1 MLRRAWLFLNLL
13 CMSTVALAE
22 SKGLTLWHSYR
33 GAEEEALRQ
42 SVELFKEKSPDLDI
56 TLLSIPYEVMASK
69 LTTAIPRGHGPD
81 LFIFAHERVGDW
93 TESGLLEPFEL
104 DGTGDEF
111 FDATLS
117 SLQYQER
124 LMGLPLAFKSLA
136 LFYNKNVISSAPE
149 TTDGI
154 IRLSQLLPDGV
165 YPLLYQA
172 DSFYFHAPWF
182 FGSGAKLFNGE
193 PAGGLISD
201 KAKASYDLI
210 YRWRS
215 DGILPSEI
223 SASLVT
229 NLFNEDRSALVVN
242 GPWFLG
248 EIAEDV
254 PFGVA
259 PLPIVSATG
268 DRATPFLTAEG
279 IFVSAFSKA
288 KEDSTALASFLAGEE
303 SAVIRGEL
311 GRQCVAH
318 RGAWERSDLLAN
330 DPILGAFRAQVES
343 TIPMNNSPEMRNI
356 WEPTTVALKK
366 ILMGGATAE
375 EAAEAAERRYAAIT
389 REPPAETSP
398 TAYLVLVAILL
409 SVTLLIGFRWLR
421 GVTRRGEF
429 GELLTGMRWVGPAVL
444 ATGVLV
450 FVPFI
455 AALGLSFFSHSNGE
469 YTFVGLGNFRS
480 IVGAE
485 GFGVFQPLSFYFALA
500 VTVLWT
506 LVNIVLHVGI
516 GLGLALLLNNKGLKL
531 KALYRVLL
539 ILPWAVPNYITALIW
554 KGLFHRQLGAINGFL
569 ELVGMESVSWF
580 SSFWTAFVANVSTN
594 AWLGFPFM
602 MVTCLG
608 ALQAIPSDLYDA
620 ADLDGANGVQKF
632 AHVTWPLLMPALV
645 PAIMLGIVW
654 TFNQFNIVY
663 LVSGGEPDNATD
675 ILISE
680 AYRWAFARREQ
691 YGYAAAYSALIFI
704 LLLGWSVFSTRF
716 AKRFETR

>member
-1 MLRRAWLFLNLL
+1 
-13 CMSTVALAE
+13 MSFSLPALAAD
-22 SKGLTLWHSYR
+22 KGLTLWHSYR
-33 GAEEEALRQ
+33 GAEEDALRK
-42 SVELFKEKSPDLDI
+42 SVDLFQEANPELNI

-93 TESGLLEPFEL
+93 TESGLLEPIRL
-104 DGTGDEF
+104 DTDGSEF
-111 FDATLS
+111 FDATLT
-117 SLQYQER
+117 SLKYQDE

-149 TTDGI
+149 TTDGV
-154 IRLSQLLPDGV
+154 IRLSQLLPEGV

-182 FGSGAKLFNGE
+182 FGSGARLFDGE
-193 PAGGLISD
+193 PAGGLVSD
-201 KAKASYDLI
+201 AAKSSYELI

-229 NLFNEDRSALVVN
+229 NLFNENRAALVVN

-248 EIAEDV
+248 EIAEGV

-268 DRATPFLTAEG
+268 ERATPFLTAEG
-279 IFVSAFSKA
+279 VFISAHSKG
-288 KEDSTALASFLAGEE
+288 KDESLALAKFLAGEE

-318 RGAWERSDLLAN
+318 RNAWELSETLAN

-343 TIPMNNSPEMRNI
+343 TIPMNNSPQMRNI

-366 ILMGGATAE
+366 ILMGGATAD

-398 TAYLVLVAILL
+398 KAYFILVAILL
-409 SVTLLIGFRWLR
+409 GGALVIGYRWLR

-429 GELLTGMRWVGPAVL
+429 GEFLTGLKWVGPAVL

-455 AALGLSFFSHSNGE
+455 AALGLSFFSHANGE

-516 GLGLALLLNNKGLKL
+516 GLGLALLLNSKGLRL
-531 KALYRVLL
+531 KAMYRVLL

-569 ELVGMESVSWF
+569 ELIGMESVSWF

>member
-1 MLRRAWLFLNLL
+1 MLGRVLGMGFMLFVA
-13 CMSTVALAE
+13 STALGQ
-22 SKGLTLWHSYR
+22 SSNLTLWHSYR
-33 GAEEEALRQ
+33 GAEEDALQ
-42 SVELFKEKSPDLDI
+42 KSVELFNESNSPIEI

-93 TESGLLEPFEL
+93 TESGLLEPISQRGF
-104 DGTGDEF
+104 DDEF
-111 FDATLS
+111 FTATVS
-117 SLQYQER
+117 SLEYQGN

-136 LFYNKNVISSAPE
+136 LFYNKNVISSAPD
-149 TTDGI
+149 TTDGV
-154 IRLSQLLPDGV
+154 IRLSQLLPKGV

-182 FGSGAKLFNGE
+182 FGAGATLFDGQ
-193 PAGGLISD
+193 PSGGLESTAAIN
-201 KAKASYDLI
+201 SYELL

-229 NLFNEDRSALVVN
+229 NLFNQNQAALVVN

-248 EIAEDV
+248 EIAEEV

-268 DRATPFLTAEG
+268 KRATPFLTAEG
-279 IFVSAFSKA
+279 IFISAFSKQ
-288 KEDSTALASFLAGEE
+288 KTDSLKLATFLASAE
-303 SAVIRGEL
+303 SAVIRGEV
-311 GRQCVAH
+311 GRQCVAN
-318 RGAWERSDLLAN
+318 RKAWELSTVLAE
-330 DPILGAFRAQVES
+330 DPILGAFRTQVDN
-343 TIPMNNSPEMRNI
+343 TVPMNNSPEMRNI

-366 ILMGGATAE
+366 ILMGGASAK
-375 EAAEAAERRYAAIT
+375 EAAEAASRRYAAIT
-389 REPPAETSP
+389 REPPAQTSP
-398 TAYLVLVAILL
+398 SAYFVVVGVLLATVIMVAY
-409 SVTLLIGFRWLR
+409 RWLR

-429 GELLTGMRWVGPAVL
+429 GELLTGLRWVGPAVL

-455 AALGLSFFSHSNGE
+455 AALGLSFFSHANGD

-480 IVGAE
+480 IVSAE

-506 LVNIVLHVGI
+506 LVNIILHVGI
-516 GLGLALLLNNKGLKL
+516 GLGLALILNSRGLRL
-531 KALYRVLL
+531 KAMYRVLL

-569 ELVGMESVSWF
+569 ELLGMESVSWF

-704 LLLGWSVFSTRF
+704 LLLGWSIFSTRF

>member
-1 MLRRAWLFLNLL
+1 
-13 CMSTVALAE
+13 
-22 SKGLTLWHSYR
+22 
-33 GAEEEALRQ
+33 
-42 SVELFKEKSPDLDI
+42 
-56 TLLSIPYEVMASK
+56 
-69 LTTAIPRGHGPD
+69 
-81 LFIFAHERVGDW
+81 
-93 TESGLLEPFEL
+93 
-104 DGTGDEF
+104 
-111 FDATLS
+111 
-117 SLQYQER
+117 
-124 LMGLPLAFKSLA
+124 
-136 LFYNKNVISSAPE
+136 
-149 TTDGI
+149 
-154 IRLSQLLPDGV
+154 
-165 YPLLYQA
+165 
-172 DSFYFHAPWF
+172 
-182 FGSGAKLFNGE
+182 
-193 PAGGLISD
+193 
-201 KAKASYDLI
+201 
-210 YRWRS
+210 
-215 DGILPSEI
+215 
-223 SASLVT
+223 
-229 NLFNEDRSALVVN
+229 
-242 GPWFLG
+242 
-248 EIAEDV
+248 
-254 PFGVA
+254 
-259 PLPIVSATG
+259 
-268 DRATPFLTAEG
+268 
-279 IFVSAFSKA
+279 
-288 KEDSTALASFLAGEE
+288 
-303 SAVIRGEL
+303 
-311 GRQCVAH
+311 
-318 RGAWERSDLLAN
+318 
-330 DPILGAFRAQVES
+330 
-343 TIPMNNSPEMRNI
+343 
-356 WEPTTVALKK
+356 
-366 ILMGGATAE
+366 
-375 EAAEAAERRYAAIT
+375 
-389 REPPAETSP
+389 
-398 TAYLVLVAILL
+398 
-409 SVTLLIGFRWLR
+409 
-421 GVTRRGEF
+421 
-429 GELLTGMRWVGPAVL
+429 VGPAVL

-455 AALGLSFFSHSNGE
+455 AALGLSFFSHANGE

-480 IVGAE
+480 IVAAE

-516 GLGLALLLNNKGLKL
+516 GLGLALILNNKGLRL

-569 ELVGMESVSWF
+569 ELLGMESVSWF

-704 LLLGWSVFSTRF
+704 LLLGWSIFSTRF